1 MVFDLKK
8 ALLPFILFTFSLFLL
23 ALTPLHAHAVTV
35 YTRTPPSTPINI
47 QVDHAVQVR
56 DGGLVLINDTVRL
69 STKPGEK
76 AEPLKNFP
84 MGFPFQFGSNLN
96 YCFAYDTSNPILRF
110 EVMCDIGLGRV
121 GFYGINV
128 TFHEPIDISDGKSYN
143 FTVVFVFSNLVSS
156 TAQTSFNLDFP
167 AYPSLTQEASLC
179 NVTVTLPH
187 NANYTDSSFRE
198 KGLDYNITKR
208 DSRQVLNHTRRPLKE
223 FAYEPA
229 WLTFDT
235 RDAFLII
242 DANEVKREITLD
254 EWGHVRLSDLYHI
267 TNKADR
273 DLSQIKIQLPR
284 GAYGVSAS
292 DAIGDLSVV
301 SEEKN
306 ATTYTNATVS
316 LRAALKKDEAGKFT
330 ATYLLP
336 WNNHVNQQSWQDFTL
351 TFTFLEN
358 FNWTIRTLTVIIT
371 LPEGAEFRSSSMK
384 PHNVQK
390 SVFQQ
395 TTTFIFS
402 NVTPFHDLHFTFS
415 YEYLIFWASFRPTLW
430 VGTLAV
436 VLCAVAFLW
445 RAPKPPVPIVPV
457 PPEDLRSFVDSYE
470 ERVRILSELESMEQQ
485 ARRGKIPRRRYK
497 VRKRTLEGRLSVLSR
512 NLTGLREKIRTGSP
526 RYANIMRQ
534 VEVAETE
541 LEGVETDLRRVEARY
556 RRGEISTSA
565 YRKLLEEYHR
575 RRDRAKTTIDEV
587 LLRLREETR

>member
-8 ALLPFILFTFSLFLL
+8 ALLPLILFTFSLLLL
-23 ALTPLHAHAVTV
+23 ALTPLRSNAVTS
-35 YTRTPPSTPINI
+35 PSTSTNI
-47 QVDHAVQVR
+47 RVDHAVKIQ

-76 AEPLKNFP
+76 VEPVKNFS
-84 MGFPFQFGSNLN
+84 MGFPFKFGFYLD
-96 YCFAYDTSNPILRF
+96 YCFAFDASNPGLRF
-110 EVMCDIGLGRV
+110 SVVSDVGLGKV

-128 TFHEPIDISDGKSYN
+128 IFHEPIDISDGKSYN
-143 FTVVFVFSNLVSS
+143 FTVVFIFSNLVSS
-156 TAQTSFNLDFP
+156 TALNSFELDFP

-179 NVTVTLPH
+179 NVTVVLPH

-198 KGLDYNITKR
+198 KVLNYNITKR
-208 DSRQVLNHTRRPLKE
+208 DSHQVLNHTRRPLKE

-229 WLTFDT
+229 WLTFEIPG
-235 RDAFLII
+235 AFLII
-242 DANEVKREITLD
+242 NANEVTREITLD
-254 EWGHVRLSDLYHI
+254 EWGHVRLSDSYHI

-273 DLSQIKIQLPR
+273 DLSQIKIRLPR
-284 GAYGVSAS
+284 GAYDVSAL

-316 LRAALKKDEAGKFT
+316 LRAALKKGEAGKFT
-330 ATYLLP
+330 TTYLLP
-336 WNNHVNQQSWQDFTL
+336 WNNYVNQQSWQDFTL
-351 TFTFLEN
+351 TFTFFEH
-358 FNWTIRTLTVIIT
+358 FNWTIRKLTVVIT
-371 LPEGAEFRSSSMK
+371 MPEGAESKSSSMK
-384 PHNVQK
+384 PHSVQK

-395 TTTFIFS
+395 TTTFVFS

-445 RAPKPPVPIVPV
+445 RAPKPPVPMVPV
-457 PPEDLRSFVDSYE
+457 PPEDLRSFVDSYG
-470 ERVRILSELESMEQQ
+470 ERARVLSELESIEQQ

-497 VRKRTLEGRLSVLSR
+497 VRKTTLEGRLSVLSR
-512 NLTGLREKIRTGSP
+512 NLTDLREKIRTAGP

-534 VEVAETE
+534 IEVAETE

-575 RRDRAKTTIDEV
+575 RRDRAKTTIDGI

>member
-8 ALLPFILFTFSLFLL
+8 ALLPLTLFMFSLFLL
-23 ALTPLHAHAVTV
+23 AFTPLHAYAVTV
-35 YTRTPPSTPINI
+35 YTRTSTSTSINI
-47 QVDHAVQVR
+47 QVDHAVQIR
-56 DGGLVLINDTVRL
+56 DGGLVLINDTVGL

-76 AEPLKNFP
+76 VEPLKNFP
-84 MGFPFQFGSNLN
+84 MGFPFRFGSSLD
-96 YCFAYDTSNPILRF
+96 YCFAYDASNPGLRL
-110 EVMCDIGLGRV
+110 EVVSDVGLGRV
-121 GFYGINV
+121 GFYGVNV
-128 TFHEPIDISDGKSYN
+128 VFREPIDVSDGKSYN

-156 TAQTSFNLDFP
+156 TALNSFNLDFP
-167 AYPSLTQEASLC
+167 AYPSLAQEASLC
-179 NVTVTLPH
+179 NVTVVLPH

-198 KGLDYNITKR
+198 KVLNYNITKR
-208 DSRQVLNHTRRPLKE
+208 DSRQVLNHTRSPLKE

-229 WLTFDT
+229 WLTFDIPG
-235 RDAFLII
+235 AFLII

-254 EWGHVRLSDLYHI
+254 EWGRVRLSDFYHI

-273 DLSQIKIQLPR
+273 DLSQIKIRLPR
-284 GAYGVSAS
+284 GAHDVSAS
-292 DAIGDLSVV
+292 DAVGDLSVV

-316 LRAALKKDEAGKFT
+316 LRTALKKGEAGKFT

-336 WNNHVNQQSWQDFTL
+336 WNNYVNQQSWQDFTL
-351 TFTFLEN
+351 TLTFFEH
-358 FNWTIRTLTVIIT
+358 FNWTIRKLTVIIT
-371 LPEGAEFRSSSMK
+371 LPEGAEFKSSSMK
-384 PHNVQK
+384 PHDVQK

-395 TTTFIFS
+395 TTTFVFS

-415 YEYLIFWASFRPTLW
+415 YEYLIFWTSFRPTLW

-457 PPEDLRSFVDSYE
+457 PPEDLRSFVESYE
-470 ERVRILSELESMEQQ
+470 ERARILSELESMEQQ

-497 VRKRTLEGRLSVLSR
+497 VRKRTLEGRLSALSR
-512 NLTGLREKIRTGSP
+512 NLTDLREKIRTVSP
-526 RYANIMRQ
+526 RYASIMRQ
-534 VEVAETE
+534 IEVAETE
-541 LEGVETDLRRVEARY
+541 LEGVKTDLRRVEARY

-575 RRDRAKTTIDEV
+575 RRDRAKTTIDGV
-587 LLRLREETR
+587 LLRLREEIR